1 MATTTRGYPLFTGGQ
16 APAIPTHLQQLSEAI
31 DADMGAVATPG
42 GWTTATLVNSWVPS
56 TGYAVPRHRI
66 DRGTVE
72 VQGRVTGG
80 ASGTEILVLPPG
92 RRPTL
97 SSTEPLIFV
106 TDNTTGTARVAIWP
120 DGRVVALVAPLSAG
134 MSINIRFSI

>member
-16 APAIPTHLQQLSEAI
+16 APAIPTHLQQLAESI
-31 DADMGAVATPG
+31 DADMGTVATPG
-42 GWTTATLVNSWVPS
+42 AWTTATLINSWVPS
-56 TGYAVPRHRI
+56 SGYAAPRHRI
-66 DRGTVE
+66 DRGEVE

-80 ASGTEILVLPPG
+80 ANGTDIMILPVG

-106 TDNTTGTARVAIWP
+106 TDNTTATARIAIYP
-120 DGRVVALVAPLSAG
+120 DGRVMALVAPQSAG
-134 MSINIRFSI
+134 MSLNIRFSI